1 MIEIKNIQGEVI
13 AQVDGDN
20 LMFANMWGKD
30 FRGACLN
37 GENLAFAC
45 LFEAK
50 LEGADLRGAN
60 LCNAGVDYSQLEL
73 AITDGTT
80 HLPDEVEFCHI

>member
-1 MIEIKNIQGEVI
+1 MIEIKNIQGEVLARI
-13 AQVDGDN
+13 DADT
-20 LMFANMWGKD
+20 LMFANLWGKD
-30 FRGACLN
+30 LRGACLKDA
-37 GENLAFAC
+37 NLAFAC
-45 LFEAK
+45 LFEAQ

-60 LCNAGVDYSQLEL
+60 LCNAGVDHFQLEL